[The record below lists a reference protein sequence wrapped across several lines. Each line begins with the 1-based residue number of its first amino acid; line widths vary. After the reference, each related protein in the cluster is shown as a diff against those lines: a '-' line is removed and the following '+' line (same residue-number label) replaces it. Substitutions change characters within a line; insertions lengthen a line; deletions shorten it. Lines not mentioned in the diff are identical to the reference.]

1 MKIKSLF
8 DAASEVDGTNA
19 KFEEVLYALQVL
31 DEALENEGMIPDDK
45 RNTMH
50 AVCFMDRFPMFFATY
65 RVLCRE
71 LAQIS
76 RELQEAADEMY
87 KMWRGGRRKLPLTP
101 RPTII
106 IRRTIKNV

>member
-8 DAASEVDGTNA
+8 DAASEVDGANT

-31 DEALENEGMIPDDK
+31 DEAMENEGMIPDDQRETWK
-45 RNTMH
+45 
-50 AVCFMDRFPMFFATY
+50 AEQFMNRFPVFFSTY

-87 KMWRGGRRKLPLTP
+87 KMWRGGRKLSLNTE
-101 RPTII
+101 THFN
-106 IRRTIKNV
+106 TKEDN